1 MKPKPTLAADAAPR
15 LRIALVTDA
24 IFPYHH
30 GGKEIRTHELPR
42 RLSRYGEVHVYTMK
56 WWRGSRVRREGDV
69 VFHAI
74 APRLPLYAKGRRSI
88 LQALVFATC
97 CLSLAVARFDAL
109 EADHMPY
116 WQLLPLWLIT
126 RLRRKRFVT
135 WHEAWGPSYW
145 RTYMGRGGIVGW
157 WLELLTMHLPHAII
171 AASPHTA
178 ARLAEWVEG
187 KTKVVIAPNGI
198 DLEMVRSVSPAPA
211 HRDIVCV
218 GRLLSHKRVD
228 LLIDAIA
235 YLRQSEQAPTC
246 TIVGDGPER
255 EALQAQIERLAL
267 QDRVQLLSGVNTQ
280 QAMYAEL
287 KAARAFVFPS
297 EREGFGIAAL
307 EALACGLTVITTSA
321 PDNMAQHLVRQSAN
335 GRVSPTLVFGGDRCR
350 PRRRSHSGP

>member
-1 MKPKPTLAADAAPR
+1 MAR
-15 LRIALVTDA
+15 LTGSA
-24 IFPYHH
+24 
-30 GGKEIRTHELPR
+30 GG
-42 RLSRYGEVHVYTMK
+42 GC
-56 WWRGSRVRREGDV
+56 

-126 RLRRKRFVT
+126 RLRRKRFVVT

-297 EREGFGIAAL
+297 ERELRHCSFGGAGLRTHRDNDLGSGQHGAAPRAPVG
-307 EALACGLTVITTSA
+307 ERCRVRARRSA
-321 PDNMAQHLVRQSAN
+321 S
-335 GRVSPTLVFGGDRCR
+335 GGGDRCR